1 MVLTQKSYQIDEDI
15 NTSFTDTGAPPNSK
29 DYTTIVIIHGMGF
42 GAACFE
48 RLQSQARSSRSN
60 LRIVVLS
67 RRGYPGSTPFSAS
80 ELEALQVRDDGNEA
94 LAQEFHD
101 DLGRHLWLFLRKFI
115 EEEGVPP
122 VRSGRGGIVVMGW
135 SLGVAFP
142 MAAFSNPDS
151 VGDSRAYQL
160 LERYVKGLMIYDPS
174 YTTLGYSIPS
184 NIDASNLYVPWMDP
198 DAQTPQGVFD
208 KFLLWVCSQYRY
220 EYADGN
226 LSPTAKSF
234 TQTGTLKRTKE
245 CFADLLSKNE
255 LEKLTYPQATFPGRG
270 DMSLFAHQP
279 ILNKAAHKVLFDTHI
294 AKTFFPNLSI
304 TYLYPPR
311 SPWMCV
317 LAYMETKRIYEETS
331 GVIRPIKFV
340 ELEEADHFM
349 HYTDP
354 KGFLR
359 SIEGVLV

>member
-1 MVLTQKSYQIDEDI
+1 MVLTQKSYQIVEDI
-15 NTSFTDTGAPPNSK
+15 NVSFTDTGTPPNSK

-48 RLQSQARSSRSN
+48 RLQSQARSSQSN

-80 ELEALQVRDDGNEA
+80 ELEALQVRDDGKEA
-94 LAQEFHD
+94 PAQEFHD
-101 DLGRHLWLFLRKFI
+101 DLGRHLWLFLRKFV
-115 EEEGVPP
+115 EEERVPP
-122 VRSGRGGIVVMGW
+122 VRSRRGGIVVMGW

-151 VGDSRAYQL
+151 
-160 LERYVKGLMIYDPS
+160 GLMIYDPS

-208 KFLLWVCSQYRY
+208 KFLHWVCSQYRY

-226 LSPTAKSF
+226 LSPTAESF
-234 TQTGTLKRTKE
+234 IQIGTLKRTKE

-279 ILNKAAHKVLFDTHI
+279 ILNKAARKVLFDSHI

-317 LAYMETKRIYEETS
+317 LAYMETKRIYEGTFRGYS
-331 GVIRPIKFV
+331 FHQV
-340 ELEEADHFM
+340 

-359 SIEGVLV
+359 SIEDALV